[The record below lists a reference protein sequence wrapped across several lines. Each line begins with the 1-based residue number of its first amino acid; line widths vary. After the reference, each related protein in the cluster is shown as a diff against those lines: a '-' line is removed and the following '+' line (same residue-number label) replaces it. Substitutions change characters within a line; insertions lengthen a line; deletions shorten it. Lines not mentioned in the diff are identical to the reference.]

1 MESGRRDAY
10 PQRGRFYHR
19 AGGNKG
25 SNGNINE
32 RRQTEG

>member
-19 AGGNKG
+19 NGGNKG
-25 SNGNINE
+25 PSGNINE
-32 RRQTEG
+32 RRQIEG